1 MPIELQ
7 HVTHA
12 YAAASSKRGAVAD
25 KPVAPA
31 LDDVS
36 LRVEDGELLAV
47 IGHTGSGKSTLIRH
61 LNGLLQPTSGRVLVD
76 GLDLSKKTDRKAA
89 RRIVGMAFQYPEH
102 QLFAPT
108 VREDV
113 GFGPRNLGL
122 EPDEVD
128 ARVRD
133 ALAQLGLSYDEFAE
147 KSPFE
152 LSGGQQRRVALAG
165 IIAMQPRILVLDEPT
180 AGLDPVGRAQV
191 MQVVNQLHDQGA
203 TVVMVTHNM
212 DAAAQF
218 ADRVLVLD
226 HGRVFLEGTPQK
238 VFSHAVELRRIGLG
252 VPRAAKFAAELRE
265 RGLDLP
271 QGIITIDGLANE
283 LARIIG
289 PRTREQ
295 YRALVLGEAPGSD
308 PDVSPEEGDGA

>member
-12 YAAASSKRGAVAD
+12 YAAAGRKRGAKAAAQ
-25 KPVAPA
+25 PAVAPA

-36 LRVEDGELLAV
+36 LRVEDGELLAI

-76 GLDLSKKTDRKAA
+76 GLDLANRADRKAA

-113 GFGPRNLGL
+113 GFGPRNMGL

-133 ALAQLGLSYDEFAE
+133 AMAQLGLDYEQFSE

-165 IIAMQPRILVLDEPT
+165 VLACQPRLLILDEPT
-180 AGLDPVGRAQV
+180 AGLDPRSRFSFLQLIDRLNAEEGITV
-191 MQVVNQLHDQGA
+191 MIASHNREDLESLCDRIYDLETA
-203 TVVMVTHNM
+203 T
-212 DAAAQF
+212 
-218 ADRVLVLD
+218 
-226 HGRVFLEGTPQK
+226 
-238 VFSHAVELRRIGLG
+238 
-252 VPRAAKFAAELRE
+252 LRE
-265 RGLDLP
+265 
-271 QGIITIDGLANE
+271 
-283 LARIIG
+283 
-289 PRTREQ
+289 PR
-295 YRALVLGEAPGSD
+295 
-308 PDVSPEEGDGA
+308 

>member
-7 HVTHA
+7 HVTHT
-12 YAAASSKRGAVAD
+12 YAAANRKRGSKAATQ
-25 KPVAPA
+25 PPAAPA

-36 LRVEDGELLAV
+36 LRIEDGELLAV

-76 GLDLSKKTDRKAA
+76 GLDLSQRAGRKAA

-113 GFGPRNLGL
+113 AFGPRNMGL

-128 ARVRD
+128 ARVKD
-133 ALAQLGLSYDEFAE
+133 ALEQLGVDYDEFAD

-165 IIAMQPRILVLDEPT
+165 IIASHPRILVLDEPT
-180 AGLDPVGRAQV
+180 AGLDPRGRAQV
-191 MQVVNQLHDQGA
+191 MDVVNRSHGQGA

-218 ADRVLVLD
+218 ADRVVVLD
-226 HGRVFLEGTPQK
+226 HGRVFLEGAPQE
-238 VFSHAVELRRIGLG
+238 VFSHATDLRRIGLG

-265 RGLDLP
+265 HGLDLP
-271 QGIITIDGLANE
+271 QGIITLDALADA
-283 LARIIG
+283 LAAHIG

-295 YRALVLGEAPGSD
+295 YRALIEQEPGTCSTKG
-308 PDVSPEEGDGA
+308 GDGA